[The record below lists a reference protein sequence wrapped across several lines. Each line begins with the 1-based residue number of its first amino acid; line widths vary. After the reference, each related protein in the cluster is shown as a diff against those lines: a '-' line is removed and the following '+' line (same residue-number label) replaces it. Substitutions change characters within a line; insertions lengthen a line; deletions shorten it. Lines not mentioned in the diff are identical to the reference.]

1 MKKSFITLI
10 AILAISTSVMADG
23 HVDSVRY
30 LTTKAWKNWF
40 VSAEGSIDWWQGS
53 DLNPNGNY
61 TAVQWGKPSFGAG
74 LSVGKWLTHS
84 LGFRLAYDVNGGK
97 SYIDNYYPNRAHSSL
112 YLNKLAS
119 CIHEKGGQSPPHTN
133 LLLFCLNL

>member
-1 MKKSFITLI
+1 MKKVFLTTI

-40 VSAEGSIDWWQGS
+40 VSAEGTVDWWQGS

-61 TAVQWGKPSFGAG
+61 TAVQWGKPSFGAS
-74 LSVGKWLTHS
+74 LSFGKWLSHS
-84 LGFRLAYDVNGGK
+84 LGFRFSYDVNGGK
-97 SYIDNYYPNRAHSSL
+97 SYIDN
-112 YLNKLAS
+112 
-119 CIHEKGGQSPPHTN
+119 
-133 LLLFCLNL
+133 